1 MFSDQELLINSHVF
15 QEGFA
20 YLFDHC
26 ACQKCDGNCC
36 RMESGYVWLKK
47 ADILRI
53 ANYTGI
59 DADVLVQDYLIKIG
73 RRFSLKEIR
82 QGDEYPCIF
91 FDMSSKRCLIYPVR
105 PSQCRTFPFWEEFM
119 GDDGKASLPQ
129 GCPGIVKRNDC
140 IKVEK

>member
-1 MFSDQELLINSHVF
+1 MFSDKEARINSHVF
-15 QEGFA
+15 KEGFA

-26 ACQKCDGNCC
+26 ACHACDGNCC
-36 RMESGYVWLKK
+36 RMESGYVWVKK
-47 ADILRI
+47 TDIVRI

-59 DADVLVQDYLIKIG
+59 DADILVKNYLIKIG
-73 RRFSLKEIR
+73 RRFSLKETQ

-119 GDDGKASLPQ
+119 GDEESSLPQ

-140 IKVEK
+140 IKVKK